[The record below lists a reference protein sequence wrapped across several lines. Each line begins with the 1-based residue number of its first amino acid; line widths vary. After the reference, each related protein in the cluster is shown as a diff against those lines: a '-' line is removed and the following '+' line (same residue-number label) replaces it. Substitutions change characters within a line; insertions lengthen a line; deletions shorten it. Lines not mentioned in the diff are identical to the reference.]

1 MDQNIFIDYRV
12 TMPVKLLHGTVWNDV
27 RWYGTICGTLTRGQ
41 WPNRRAASESMEVKS
56 GLRFEMS
63 DLNYLHIHVHIAYIA
78 HFGGS
83 EATTAS
89 KQPRRSN
96 LTSDL
101 KSVTPITYLSM
112 CILLIWYEPFL
123 AASEATT
130 ASKQPQRSDLTSDLK
145 SVTSFTYA
153 CMVT

>member
-63 DLNYLHIHVHIAYIA
+63 DLNYLHIHVHIAYI
-78 HFGGS
+78 
-83 EATTAS
+83 
-89 KQPRRSN
+89 
-96 LTSDL
+96 
-101 KSVTPITYLSM
+101 
-112 CILLIWYEPFL
+112 LLILVALRPL
-123 AASEATT
+123 
-130 ASKQPQRSDLTSDLK
+130 QPPNSLGGQI
-145 SVTSFTYA
+145 
-153 CMVT
+153 